1 MKQPT
6 AVQRAQTVDR
16 IREALGLLAK
26 PISDDEIA
34 EAAEALH
41 IEHMLPERQDELLP
55 A

>member
-6 AVQRAQTVDR
+6 AVQRAQTVNR
-16 IREALGLLAK
+16 IREALGLLYK
-26 PISDDEIA
+26 PVSHDEIV

-41 IEHMLPERQDELLP
+41 NEHMLPEPQEGLLS